1 MERHERLLER
11 TLSAM
16 NDERSMMHAERGR
29 YLNTINAMAD
39 RFVCKIDH
47 AIAHHI
53 DNPTELHY
61 QYHEDDERFWKGS
74 SQRRYERLIAPTGAV
89 VDNSDHLIKTL
100 PGDNGTFDFH
110 NDTQGGPRGGR
121 NCWDT
126 SAWTNLRKKLE
137 NACNSKHPDDR
148 HIQVPLQNFA
158 WKLPNFIFI
167 CGGRYTYLEHSQ
179 FFLNL

>member
-1 MERHERLLER
+1 MERNQHLFDR

-16 NDERSMMHAERGR
+16 SDERSIMHAERGL

-47 AIAHHI
+47 AIAHHV

-61 QYHEDDERFWKGS
+61 QSHEDDERFWKGS

-89 VDNSDHLIKTL
+89 VGNSIYLITT
-100 PGDNGTFDFH
+100 PSGDNGTFDFH
-110 NDTQGGPRGGR
+110 TDTQGGPRGGR
-121 NCWDT
+121 IRWDT
-126 SAWTNLRKKLE
+126 SAWSNLRKKLE

-148 HIQVPLQNFA
+148 HFQVPLPKF
-158 WKLPNFIFI
+158 
-167 CGGRYTYLEHSQ
+167 RLEAA
-179 FFLNL
+179 